1 MYEFRDTNEHLND
14 SWLPSVAMQFNGF
27 LLEEEIRGYH
37 TLNVEGRE
45 TISYNLEDSGNISGR
60 DGVISFGKTLPPR
73 VLRIQYLLKAESNE
87 ELQHS
92 FRLLNWKLKT
102 EGEVP
107 IRFRDDLEIM
117 YYGQLVG
124 MSDVPPETNSVV
136 GTFEIHCSDPYKYE
150 KNTSQVGNPLTI
162 YLPTPYEVKPELIE
176 VIVKSTVTKLIVANI
191 TTGRRIILNGSYV
204 SGDTIRIRLNETGQ
218 GNKITKN
225 NQNIMKELDYLA
237 TDFNTFIIKKGDI
250 IQVTPNTATLTVQAR
265 GRWK

>member
-1 MYEFRDTNEHLND
+1 MYEFISTNEHKE
-14 SWLPSVAMQFNGF
+14 SAWLPSVAMLFNGL
-27 LLEEEIRGYH
+27 LLEQEIKGYQ

-45 TISYNLEDSGNISGR
+45 TISYDLETSGNISGR

-73 VLRIQYLLKAESNE
+73 VLRIQYLLKADSNE

-92 FRLLNWKLKT
+92 FRLLNWKLQT
-102 EGEVP
+102 NGEVP

-124 MSDVPPETNSVV
+124 MSDIPPETNSVV
-136 GTFEIHCSDPYKYE
+136 GTFEIHCSDPFKYE
-150 KNTSQVGNPLTI
+150 KKTSQIGNPLTI

-176 VIVKSTVTKLIVANI
+176 VTVKSTVAKLIIANI
-191 TTGRRIILNGSYV
+191 TTGRRIVLNGSYI
-204 SGDTIRIRLNETGQ
+204 SGDIIRIRLNEAGQ
-218 GNKITKN
+218 GKKITKN

-237 TDFNTFIIKKGDI
+237 TDFNTFLIKKGDI
-250 IQVTPNTATLTVQAR
+250 VQVTPNTATLTVQAR